1 MQMCLR
7 LILDLVSSDDKLK
20 QYFSKEIKVA
30 VAFVDLLHWMV
41 STQNSKEMLDS
52 IQVLLKILVYV
63 VSVKTENTTNL
74 CQLIASTCIPALL
87 TK

>member
-1 MQMCLR
+1 M
-7 LILDLVSSDDKLK
+7 ILDLVSTDDKLK

-41 STQNSKEMLDS
+41 STQNSKEVLDS

-63 VSVKTENTTNL
+63 VSVKTENTSYL
-74 CQLIASTCIPALL
+74 CQLIAFTRIPS
-87 TK
+87 